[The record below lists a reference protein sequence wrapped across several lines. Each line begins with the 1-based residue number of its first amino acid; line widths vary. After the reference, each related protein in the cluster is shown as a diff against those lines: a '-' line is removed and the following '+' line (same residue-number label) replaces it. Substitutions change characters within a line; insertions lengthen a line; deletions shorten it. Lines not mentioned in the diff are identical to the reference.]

1 MKKFITTLLIFCVSL
16 SYAQYSHYFTGYKRY
31 EEPHEIQF
39 VFIPLSISNNQE
51 VNMFELGW
59 RRGANSLSIRYGV
72 DNSRT
77 HYYDINTQAYFWI
90 TKHIDLTCGAGFGT
104 RTNLDFETER
114 NTDKYYIPYNAGII
128 IKPSKNFQIITKIE
142 KLDFE
147 HDYYWQ
153 TGVLIKFP
161 ISKN

>member
-16 SYAQYSHYFTGYKRY
+16 IYAQYSHYFTGYKRY
-31 EEPHEIQF
+31 EEPHEIQAI
-39 VFIPLSISNNQE
+39 FIPLSISNNQE

-59 RRGANSLSIRYGV
+59 RRGANSISLRYGV

-104 RTNLDFETER
+104 RTNLDFEPKFK
-114 NTDKYYIPYNAGII
+114 TDKYYIPYNLGVI
-128 IKPSKNFQIITKIE
+128 IKPSKNFQIISKVE

-147 HDYYWQ
+147 HDLYFQ
-153 TGVLIKFP
+153 TGVLIKFAV
-161 ISKN
+161 SK